1 MSPITETVNYRLAL
15 LCRKH
20 RNVVAA
26 ILDAHDLYP
35 GQELI
40 LAELWK
46 EDGVTQSHLADRV
59 GIDLSTLTKAVQR
72 LARHGIIHRE
82 PDPQDARA
90 VHVFLT
96 PQGRALEPI
105 LTAEWN
111 ELERQTL
118 QDVTPA
124 ERLILATLFER
135 LTTNLP

>member
-26 ILDAHDLYP
+26 ILDTYDLYP

-46 EDGVTQSHLADRV
+46 EDGVTQSALAERV

-82 PDPQDARA
+82 PDPHDARA
-90 VHVFLT
+90 VHVFL
-96 PQGRALEPI
+96 PPAGRALEAT
-105 LTAEWN
+105 LTAAWN
-111 ELERQTL
+111 ELESQTL
-118 QDVTPA
+118 TGVTMA
-124 ERLILATLFER
+124 ERTLLADLFQR
-135 LTTNLP
+135 LTANLP